1 MENKLVVIT
10 GASSG
15 IGKSCA
21 FEFAKNN
28 YNVILVARSEDILK
42 QICTKI
48 KNDRIKV
55 AYKAVD
61 ITSEDSCKKIMSEI
75 INEYRK
81 IDILINNAGI
91 SEKVLFETVDLKIT
105 KKIMKTNF
113 WGTVYCTKYALS
125 NLIKTKG
132 SIIFV
137 SSIAGIKGIPG
148 RTGYSASKYAV
159 QGFLEALRIE
169 NLKKSLHILIAYPDY
184 TSTNIRFNAID
195 SSGKSQG
202 KTPRNESIM
211 MTPDYV
217 AKKIFYAYQKKKNSI
232 IISKNFS
239 FKLIKFLNLF
249 FPRIIDNII
258 LKTVGSE
265 PDSPF

>member
-1 MENKLVVIT
+1 MQLPKMPSFSLKGRSALIV

-61 ITSEDSCKKIMSEI
+61 ITSEDSCKKMMSEI

-105 KKIMKTNF
+105 K
-113 WGTVYCTKYALS
+113 
-125 NLIKTKG
+125 
-132 SIIFV
+132 
-137 SSIAGIKGIPG
+137 
-148 RTGYSASKYAV
+148 
-159 QGFLEALRIE
+159 
-169 NLKKSLHILIAYPDY
+169 
-184 TSTNIRFNAID
+184 IRNKL
-195 SSGKSQG
+195 GK
-202 KTPRNESIM
+202 
-211 MTPDYV
+211 
-217 AKKIFYAYQKKKNSI
+217 
-232 IISKNFS
+232 
-239 FKLIKFLNLF
+239 
-249 FPRIIDNII
+249 
-258 LKTVGSE
+258 
-265 PDSPF
+265 

>member
-42 QICTKI
+42 QICAKI
-48 KNDRIKV
+48 KNDRIRV

-61 ITSEDSCKKIMSEI
+61 ITREDSCKKMMSEI
-75 INEYRK
+75 INEFRK

-113 WGTVYCTKYALS
+113 WGTV
-125 NLIKTKG
+125 
-132 SIIFV
+132 
-137 SSIAGIKGIPG
+137 
-148 RTGYSASKYAV
+148 
-159 QGFLEALRIE
+159 
-169 NLKKSLHILIAYPDY
+169 
-184 TSTNIRFNAID
+184 
-195 SSGKSQG
+195 
-202 KTPRNESIM
+202 
-211 MTPDYV
+211 
-217 AKKIFYAYQKKKNSI
+217 
-232 IISKNFS
+232 
-239 FKLIKFLNLF
+239 
-249 FPRIIDNII
+249 
-258 LKTVGSE
+258 
-265 PDSPF
+265 